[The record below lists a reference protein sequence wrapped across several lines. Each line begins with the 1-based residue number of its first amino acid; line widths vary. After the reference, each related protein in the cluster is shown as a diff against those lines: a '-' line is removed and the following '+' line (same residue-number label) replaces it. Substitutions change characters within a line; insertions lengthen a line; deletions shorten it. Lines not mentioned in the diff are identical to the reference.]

1 VERNVPRVDQG
12 FGAGFLHPSR
22 QENTMA
28 TSNSP
33 LAPDA
38 QTDIDG
44 PDVFPPIKPITE
56 LGVELPPEGEDE
68 EPRGAPEGGLLE
80 PA

>member
-1 VERNVPRVDQG
+1 M
-12 FGAGFLHPSR
+12 
-22 QENTMA
+22 MA

-38 QTDIDG
+38 ETDIDG
-44 PDVFPPIKPITE
+44 PEVFPPIKPITE
-56 LGVELPPEGEDE
+56 LGVELPPEGEEDE
-68 EPRGAPEGGLLE
+68 EPREAPDGGLPE

>member
-1 VERNVPRVDQG
+1 
-12 FGAGFLHPSR
+12 
-22 QENTMA
+22 MA

>member
-1 VERNVPRVDQG
+1 
-12 FGAGFLHPSR
+12 
-22 QENTMA
+22 MA

-44 PDVFPPIKPITE
+44 PDVFPPIKPITD
-56 LGVELPPEGEDE
+56 LGVEQPEEE
-68 EPRGAPEGGLLE
+68 EPSLE
-80 PA
+80 PGCGQLEWA

>member
-1 VERNVPRVDQG
+1 LTKSLDRR
-12 FGAGFLHPSR
+12 FSHPSN

-38 QTDIDG
+38 ETDIDG
-44 PDVFPPIKPITE
+44 PEVFPPIKPITD
-56 LGVELPPEGEDE
+56 LGVELPPEGEDDEPQE
-68 EPRGAPEGGLLE
+68 ELGDSLLE

>member
-1 VERNVPRVDQG
+1 
-12 FGAGFLHPSR
+12 
-22 QENTMA
+22 MA

-44 PDVFPPIKPITE
+44 PEVFPPIKPITD
-56 LGVELPPEGEDE
+56 LGVEQPLEPEEDE
-68 EPRGAPEGGLLE
+68 PSVEPGGGL
-80 PA
+80 PALA